1 MHIRTLFISSI
12 YAFILLVIGCNTN
25 NDATRFLQKAQS
37 LAETNPGEAIKW
49 IDSISDPENNLNG
62 DQYME
67 YLVTRTQIYY
77 KNYLSIEN
85 DSLIFNAVKYYQ
97 QNTDEPKQTAL
108 AYFYAGTVLRE
119 QKKYDLTMKYY
130 KTAEKYATIS
140 LDSSTIGL
148 INFNMADILAEQG
161 RYGKALIKYKLAAE
175 NYEHNPEKQ
184 AYSFSSAGRMY
195 LFKQAFD
202 SAFYFLDKGIK
213 IAEGTGNKQIKRQLA
228 ESLSVAYEQ
237 VKKYDKSL
245 KYLQYSL
252 SLNSD
257 SARLPRY
264 HLNFAVLYHKMLLG
278 DSSLFYAE
286 KLKKE
291 IHTVNDNYLKAS
303 ILSFLIDFEKKQN
316 NISAAFDF
324 QTYRMDVIRKIMEE
338 REKQSVYRI
347 EKKYNYEQI
356 EKKYFESLAIEQ
368 RWIILLLG
376 MIILGGSLFSFYR
389 AKQKNIQSAIQSK
402 IYTLAQMNNDLES
415 KVQKKH
421 LDLRREL
428 LWRFNITKKFIKINE
443 ELNKKGKTNLESG
456 LLLKKFN
463 TIVYGQDSLDE
474 QWETLHLAFREAR
487 PGYSEKLKQLYPDIS
502 ETEFRICILTYAD
515 FSVKEIALILQQ
527 SPNTIQTR
535 RTSLRKK
542 LGLSNGGDIADSIDR
557 LD

>member
-1 MHIRTLFISSI
+1 MHLKYPLLALTYCIILFT
-12 YAFILLVIGCNTN
+12 GCNKTN
-25 NDATRFLQKAQS
+25 NASKFLEQALRYS
-37 LAETNPGEAIKW
+37 DSIPSRALLF
-49 IDSISDPENNLNG
+49 IDSISEPKKDLNEAE
-62 DQYME
+62 YMK
-67 YLVTRTQIYY
+67 YLVAHTQIYHR
-77 KNYLSIEN
+77 NYLNIKE
-85 DSLIFNAVKYYQ
+85 DSLIFDAIQYYN
-97 QNTDEPKQTAL
+97 QNQKDSKQVAL
-108 AYFYAGTVLRE
+108 AYFYGGTVFRA
-119 QKKYDLTMKYY
+119 QKKYDQTMEYY
-130 KTAEKYATIS
+130 KTAEKYAIRA

-148 INFNMADILAEQG
+148 INFNMADMLAEQG
-161 RYGKALIKYKLAAE
+161 RYGKALIKYKTAAK

-184 AYSFSSAGRMY
+184 AYSFSSVGRMY

-202 SAFYFLDKGIK
+202 SAFYFFDKGLK
-213 IAEGTGNKQIKRQLA
+213 IVEGTGNKHIKRQLA

-237 VKKYDKSL
+237 VKKYDESL
-245 KYLQYSL
+245 KHLQYSL

-257 SARLPRY
+257 STRLPRY
-264 HLNFAVLYHKMLLG
+264 HLNFAVIYHKMLLR

-324 QTYRMDVIRKIMEE
+324 QNDRMYVIRKIMEE

-356 EKKYFESLAIEQ
+356 EKEYFESLAIKQ
-368 RWIILLLG
+368 RWIILLLC

-389 AKQKNIQSAIQSK
+389 AKQKSIQSAIQSK

-443 ELNKKGKTNLESG
+443 ELNKKGMTNLESG

-487 PGYSEKLKQLYPDIS
+487 PGYSEKIKQLYPDIS

>member
-1 MHIRTLFISSI
+1 MHKRALFISSI
-12 YAFILLVIGCNTN
+12 YFYLLLVIGCNAN

-37 LAETNPGEAIKW
+37 LAETNPGEALKW
-49 IDSISDPENNLNG
+49 IDSISDPENNLNE

-67 YLVTRTQIYY
+67 YLVAHTQIYY
-77 KNYLSIEN
+77 KSYLPIES
-85 DSLIFNAVKYYQ
+85 DSLIFKAVKYYQ
-97 QNTDEPKQTAL
+97 QNTEEPKQTAL

-119 QKKYDLTMKYY
+119 QKKYGLTMEYY
-130 KTAEKYATIS
+130 KTAEKYATRS

-148 INFNMADILAEQG
+148 INFNMADMLAEQG
-161 RYGKALIKYKLAAE
+161 RYGKALIKYKTAAK
-175 NYEHNPEKQ
+175 NYEDNPEKQ

-195 LFKQAFD
+195 LFEQAFD
-202 SAFYFLDKGIK
+202 SAFYFFDKGLK
-213 IAEGTGNKQIKRQLA
+213 IAEGTGNKHIKRQLA

-237 VKKYDKSL
+237 VKKYDESL
-245 KYLQYSL
+245 KHLQYSL
-252 SLNSD
+252 SFNTD
-257 SARLPRY
+257 STRLPRY
-264 HLNFAVLYHKMLLG
+264 HLNFAILYHKMLLR
-278 DSSLFYAE
+278 DSTLFYAE

-291 IHTVNDNYLKAS
+291 IRTVNDNYLKAS
-303 ILSFLIDFEKKQN
+303 ILSFLIDFEKKKN

-324 QTYRMDVIRKIMEE
+324 QTDRMDVIRKIMEE

-347 EKKYNYEQI
+347 EKRYNYEQI
-356 EKKYFESLAIEQ
+356 EKKYFESLAIKQ

-474 QWETLHLAFREAR
+474 QWETLHQAFREAR
-487 PGYSEKLKQLYPDIS
+487 PGYSEKIKQLYPDIS